1 MRLTPLTLALIPYRQ
16 HGINNTQYQ
25 YVLMKLT
32 ILSLIATLAF
42 AVSASADSSA
52 KITGVHLCCKKCVT
66 GVQKA
71 VDKVPNAKAEI
82 DADNGTVTLSGP
94 DAATVQKAAD
104 SMVEAGYFGKSSD
117 VKMDPT
123 SGAKGA
129 KVSKLTVEGVHLC
142 CAKCV
147 KAADKA
153 LKSVPGVKENTAAK
167 DAKSF
172 DVTGDFNDKEVFT
185 ALQNEGLTGK
195 VAK

>member
-1 MRLTPLTLALIPYRQ
+1 
-16 HGINNTQYQ
+16 
-25 YVLMKLT
+25 MKLA
-32 ILSLIATLAF
+32 ILSLIATVALCL
-42 AVSASADSSA
+42 SASAESSA
-52 KITGVHLCCKKCVT
+52 KITSVHLCCKKCVT

-71 VDKVPNAKAEI
+71 VDTVPGAKAEI
-82 DADNGTVTLSGP
+82 DADNGSVTLSGP

-104 SMVEAGYFGKSSD
+104 AMIKAGYFGKSSD
-117 VKMDPT
+117 VKMDAS
-123 SGAKGA
+123 SGATGT
-129 KVSKLTVEGVHLC
+129 KVSKLTIEGVHLC

-153 LKSVPGVKENTAAK
+153 VKSVPGVKEDTAAK

>member
-1 MRLTPLTLALIPYRQ
+1 MRSLIGWVAALGLTVVATTPLHA
-16 HGINNTQYQ
+16 G
-25 YVLMKLT
+25 
-32 ILSLIATLAF
+32 
-42 AVSASADSSA
+42 
-52 KITGVHLCCKKCVT
+52 KI
-66 GVQKA
+66 
-71 VDKVPNAKAEI
+71 E
-82 DADNGTVTLSGP
+82 
-94 DAATVQKAAD
+94 
-104 SMVEAGYFGKSSD
+104 
-117 VKMDPT
+117 VK
-123 SGAKGA
+123 
-129 KVSKLTVEGVHLC
+129 GVHLC